1 MSISPLQKTGAPRQQ
16 QCGFIGCRIK
26 ETAKKIKAKTTFNF
40 FEGIWIFTVYL
51 GSALYLRY
59 ARRLHKTVRRLV
71 PDSDV
76 RFLLSESGSG
86 KGAAMVTAVAYR
98 LAEQSR
104 QIQQTLAEF
113 RLSKAQ
119 LLEVKKRMRVEIERG
134 LKKKSHQEATVKM
147 LPTFVRST
155 PDGSG
160 EETGERRLARLLSHS
175 CLPTLVQQRVVV
187 PLTAFLHAENG
198 DFLALDLGGTN
209 FRVLLV
215 KIRSGKRRSVEMH
228 NKIYAIPI
236 EVMQGTGEE
245 VVFLA
250 APARTNTV

>member
-1 MSISPLQKTGAPRQQ
+1 MNGYRV
-16 QCGFIGCRIK
+16 FF
-26 ETAKKIKAKTTFNF
+26 KALFCA
-40 FEGIWIFTVYL
+40 I
-51 GSALYLRY
+51 RY

-113 RLSKAQ
+113 RLSEPQ

-134 LKKKSHQEATVKM
+134 LKKKTHQEATVRM

-160 EETGERRLARLLSHS
+160 EENHGCQWVDVVPADQDLLSYREWRFS
-175 CLPTLVQQRVVV
+175 GPGSGRDELPGAPGEDPQREATDGGDAQQNLRH
-187 PLTAFLHAENG
+187 PHRGHAGHGRGGRCSQDGLGSAFPRIKPAGASLSTSSSTTSSTASPTSWTTWG
-198 DFLALDLGGTN
+198 
-209 FRVLLV
+209 
-215 KIRSGKRRSVEMH
+215 
-228 NKIYAIPI
+228 
-236 EVMQGTGEE
+236 
-245 VVFLA
+245 
-250 APARTNTV
+250 

>member
-1 MSISPLQKTGAPRQQ
+1 M
-16 QCGFIGCRIK
+16 F
-26 ETAKKIKAKTTFNF
+26 
-40 FEGIWIFTVYL
+40 
-51 GSALYLRY
+51 ALSLLCVVRY
-59 ARRLHKTVRRLV
+59 ARRLHKMVRRLV

-134 LKKKSHQEATVKM
+134 LKKKSHKEASVKM
-147 LPTFVRST
+147 LPTFVRNT

-160 EETGERRLARLLSHS
+160 EDGTSMDGDAASVAAGVRSLL
-175 CLPTLVQQRVVV
+175 P
-187 PLTAFLHAENG
+187 
-198 DFLALDLGGTN
+198 
-209 FRVLLV
+209 
-215 KIRSGKRRSVEMH
+215 
-228 NKIYAIPI
+228 
-236 EVMQGTGEE
+236 
-245 VVFLA
+245 
-250 APARTNTV
+250 

>member
-1 MSISPLQKTGAPRQQ
+1 MFPVSLLCLI
-16 QCGFIGCRIK
+16 
-26 ETAKKIKAKTTFNF
+26 
-40 FEGIWIFTVYL
+40 
-51 GSALYLRY
+51 RY

-119 LLEVKKRMRVEIERG
+119 LLEVKKRMRAEIERG
-134 LKKKSHQEATVKM
+134 LKKKTHQEATVKM

-160 EETGERRLARLLSHS
+160 VGSISASLSPPQLVVSLLTGTFSR
-175 CLPTLVQQRVVV
+175 
-187 PLTAFLHAENG
+187 AENG

-215 KIRSGKRRSVEMH
+215 KIRSGKRRTVEMH

-245 VVFLA
+245 VACPAVS
-250 APARTNTV
+250 ARTNTVWPGCKCLCLPSSSITSCTASRTSWTTWG